1 MKDRVQSKQSES
13 SRISS
18 RRRFLKSSAVLAGVA
33 GACSDSQ
40 PVVDPNPGTLGVPAS
55 AYGQRSEFE
64 ASVRQTTPSSTP
76 EAGASRTPLD
86 ESYGV
91 LTPSSLHFERHH
103 AGVPRI
109 DPAQHRLLIHGMVD
123 RPLILTM
130 EEILRLPQV
139 SRIHFIECSGNS
151 GSEWANPRPNPQ
163 GSHGMVGGSEWT
175 GVPLSL
181 LLSEVGVQDG
191 ARWIVGEG
199 ADACRMHRSI
209 PMEKALGDIILAYG
223 QNGEAIRPEQGYP
236 LRLVVPGWEGNTHI
250 KWLRRLMVVD
260 QPYMARDETSK
271 YTDLMPD
278 GTARQFTFTMEAKSV
293 ITFPSGRKRLAG
305 PGIYQI
311 SGLAWSGRGLVDS
324 VEISTDGGR
333 SWLEA
338 QLQEP
343 FHPIA
348 LTRFRL
354 PWQWDGR
361 EVTLQSRCIDETGY
375 VQPSREQLIEV
386 RGLNTRYHYN
396 GIMVW
401 RVLADGSV
409 ENAYA

>member
-1 MKDRVQSKQSES
+1 
-13 SRISS
+13 
-18 RRRFLKSSAVLAGVA
+18 
-33 GACSDSQ
+33 
-40 PVVDPNPGTLGVPAS
+40 
-55 AYGQRSEFE
+55 
-64 ASVRQTTPSSTP
+64 
-76 EAGASRTPLD
+76 
-86 ESYGV
+86 
-91 LTPSSLHFERHH
+91 
-103 AGVPRI
+103 
-109 DPAQHRLLIHGMVD
+109 MVD

-151 GSEWANPRPNPQ
+151 VSEWATPRPNAQ

-191 ARWIVGEG
+191 ARWIVCEG

-209 PMEKALGDIILAYG
+209 PMEKAIDDIILAYG

-250 KWLRRLMVVD
+250 KWLTRLMVVD

-311 SGLAWSGRGLVDS
+311 SGLAWSGRGLVES

-343 FHPIA
+343 RHPIS

-375 VQPSREQLIEV
+375 IQPSREQLIEV

-401 RVLADGSV
+401 KVLADGSV

>member
-1 MKDRVQSKQSES
+1 MKDRVRKKQSES
-13 SRISS
+13 TTTS

-40 PVVDPNPGTLGVPAS
+40 PIVDPNPSTLGVPAS

-64 ASVRQTTPSSTP
+64 TSVRQTTPSATP
-76 EAGASRTPLD
+76 EAGSSRTPLRD
-86 ESYGV
+86 SYGT
-91 LTPSSLHFERHH
+91 LTPASLHFERHH

-109 DPAQHRLLIHGMVD
+109 DPARHRLLIHGMVD
-123 RPLILTM
+123 RPMLLTM
-130 EEILRLPQV
+130 EEIHRLPAV

-151 GSEWANPRPNPQ
+151 ASEWANPRSNVQ
-163 GSHGMVGGSEWT
+163 GSHGMVGGSEWA

-181 LLSEVGVQDG
+181 LLSEVGVQEG

-209 PMEKALGDIILAYG
+209 PIEKAMDNIIVAYG

-250 KWLRRLMVVD
+250 KWLRRIKVVD

-293 ITFPSGRKRLAG
+293 ITFPSGGSRLAG
-305 PGIYQI
+305 PGFYEI
-311 SGLAWSGRGLVDS
+311 SGLAWSGGGLVES
-324 VEISTDGGR
+324 VQVSTDEGR
-333 SWLEA
+333 SWQETK
-338 QLQEP
+338 LQEP
-343 FHPIA
+343 RHPIA

-375 VQPSREQLIEV
+375 IQPSRERLIEV

-396 GIMVW
+396 GITIW
-401 RVLADGSV
+401 KVLADGSV
-409 ENAYA
+409 DNAYA

>member
-1 MKDRVQSKQSES
+1 MKDRVQSNQSES
-13 SRISS
+13 FRRSS

-33 GACSDSQ
+33 SACSDSQ
-40 PVVDPNPGTLGVPAS
+40 TVVDPNPGTLGVPAS

-175 GVPLSL
+175 GVPLSTIL
-181 LLSEVGVQDG
+181 REVGVRRG
-191 ARWIVGEG
+191 ASWILAEG
-199 ADACRMHRSI
+199 SDAAVMARSI
-209 PMEKALGDIILAYG
+209 PLDKVMDDASVNLLIHGHTHRPATHDWECNGQERQRIVLGDWG
-223 QNGEAIRPEQGYP
+223 DDHGW
-236 LRLVVPGWEGNTHI
+236 LVRWDEGSSP
-250 KWLRRLMVVD
+250 V
-260 QPYMARDETSK
+260 
-271 YTDLMPD
+271 
-278 GTARQFTFTMEAKSV
+278 
-293 ITFPSGRKRLAG
+293 
-305 PGIYQI
+305 
-311 SGLAWSGRGLVDS
+311 
-324 VEISTDGGR
+324 
-333 SWLEA
+333 LEK
-338 QLQEP
+338 
-343 FHPIA
+343 FG
-348 LTRFRL
+348 F
-354 PWQWDGR
+354 
-361 EVTLQSRCIDETGY
+361 
-375 VQPSREQLIEV
+375 
-386 RGLNTRYHYN
+386 
-396 GIMVW
+396 
-401 RVLADGSV
+401 
-409 ENAYA
+409 

>member
-1 MKDRVQSKQSES
+1 MKDKVNNTQSEPPK
-13 SRISS
+13 SS

-33 GACSDSQ
+33 SACSDSQ
-40 PVVDPNPGTLGVPAS
+40 PAVDSGPSTLGVPAS
-55 AYGQRSEFE
+55 YYGKRSAFE
-64 ASVRQTTPSSTP
+64 TSVRQTTPSATP
-76 EAGASRTPLD
+76 EAGSSRTPLGD
-86 ESYGV
+86 SYGI

-109 DPAQHRLLIHGMVD
+109 DPTQHSLLIHGMVE

-130 EEILRLPQV
+130 EEIQRLPEV

-151 GSEWANPRPNPQ
+151 VSEWATPRSNVQ

-181 LLSEVGVQDG
+181 LLSEVGVEDG

-209 PMEKALGDIILAYG
+209 PMEKAMDDILVAYG

-250 KWLRRLMVVD
+250 KWLRRIMVVD

-293 ITFPSGRKRLAG
+293 ITFPSGGNQLDG
-305 PGIYQI
+305 PGFYEI
-311 SGLAWSGRGLVDS
+311 SGLAWSGRGLVEA
-324 VEISTDGGR
+324 VEISIDGGQ
-333 SWLEA
+333 SWLKSK
-338 QLQEP
+338 LQEP
-343 FHPIA
+343 RHPIA

-361 EVTLQSRCIDETGY
+361 EMTLQSRCIDETGY
-375 VQPSREQLIEV
+375 VQPSREQLIQV
-386 RGLNTRYHYN
+386 RGLQTRYHYN
-396 GIMVW
+396 GVTIW
-401 RVLADGSV
+401 KVLADGSV
-409 ENAYA
+409 TNAYA

>member
-1 MKDRVQSKQSES
+1 MKDRVQGKHSEFPK
-13 SRISS
+13 SS

-33 GACSDSQ
+33 SACSDSQ
-40 PVVDPNPGTLGVPAS
+40 QVVDSSPSTMGVPAS
-55 AYGQRSEFE
+55 SYGQRSEFE
-64 ASVRQTTPSSTP
+64 KSVRRTTPSATP
-76 EAGASRTPLD
+76 EAGSSRTPLQD
-86 ESYGV
+86 SCGI

-103 AGVPRI
+103 AGVPKI
-109 DPAQHRLLIHGMVD
+109 DPTQHRLLIHGMVD
-123 RPLILTM
+123 HPLILTM
-130 EEILRLPQV
+130 EEIHRLPSV

-151 GSEWANPRPNPQ
+151 VSEWASPRPNAQ

-181 LLSEVGVQDG
+181 LLSEVGVQAG
-191 ARWIVGEG
+191 AHWIVGEG

-209 PMEKALGDIILAYG
+209 PMEKAIDDMIVAYG
-223 QNGEAIRPEQGYP
+223 QNGEALRPEQGYP
-236 LRLVVPGWEGNTHI
+236 LRLVVPGWEGNTHV

-293 ITFPSGRKRLAG
+293 ITFPSGGNQLAG
-305 PGIYQI
+305 PGFYEI
-311 SGLAWSGRGLVDS
+311 SGLAWSGRGLVVA
-324 VEISTDGGR
+324 VEISTDGGE
-333 SWLEA
+333 SWREA

-343 FHPIA
+343 RHPIA

-361 EVTLQSRCIDETGY
+361 EVTLQSRCTDETGY
-375 VQPSREQLIEV
+375 MQPSRERLIEI

-396 GIMVW
+396 GIMIW
-401 RVLADGSV
+401 KVLADGSV
-409 ENAYA
+409 KNAYA